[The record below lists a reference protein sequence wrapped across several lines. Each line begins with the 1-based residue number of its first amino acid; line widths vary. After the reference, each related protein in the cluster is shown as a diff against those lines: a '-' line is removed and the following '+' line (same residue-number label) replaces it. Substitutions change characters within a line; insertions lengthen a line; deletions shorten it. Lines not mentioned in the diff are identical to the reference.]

1 MDNLN
6 QDKIENNKSSSEE
19 QTRIRRNFLEG
30 LESLG
35 REKEEILKKFDLRSK
50 KVPFTDTD
58 DQGKEL
64 SLDKNL
70 AVFLEELDNAE
81 AEIHKQRGVHNQAA
95 LNQGSS
101 RLRILREKA
110 RTLLVEAKA
119 GSQKTDLQETGT
131 I

>member
-30 LESLG
+30 LESLE

-50 KVPFTDTD
+50 KVLFTDTD

-81 AEIHKQRGVHNQAA
+81 VEIHKQRGVHNQAA

-119 GSQKTDLQETGT
+119 GSQKTDSQETG
-131 I
+131 II

>member
-35 REKEEILKKFDLRSK
+35 REKEEILKKFDLRSR
-50 KVPFTDTD
+50 KVSLTDTD

-81 AEIHKQRGVHNQAA
+81 AEIHRQKGDYNQAA

-110 RTLLVEAKA
+110 RTLLVNAKA
-119 GSQKTDLQETGT
+119 GSQKTDSQETG
-131 I
+131 II

>member
-1 MDNLN
+1 MNNLN
-6 QDKIENNKSSSEE
+6 QDKIGNNQSSSEE
-19 QTRIRRNFLEG
+19 QTRIRKNFLEG
-30 LESLG
+30 LESLE

-50 KVPFTDTD
+50 KVLFTDTD

-81 AEIHKQRGVHNQAA
+81 VEIHKQRGVHNQAA

-119 GSQKTDLQETGT
+119 GSQKTDSQETGT

>member
-30 LESLG
+30 LESLE

-50 KVPFTDTD
+50 KVLFTDTD

-81 AEIHKQRGVHNQAA
+81 VEIHKQRGVHNQAA